1 MSDLLVKNIE
11 IPKSCYSEIYSEQGN
26 CWFFFYDFNGGCHC
40 SISDCKCLKTKRPK
54 GCPLVEVPPHGRLT
68 DADEVLNKVTN
79 GIYPDSM
86 EYTIAVGIIEREIKE
101 APTVLE
107 ASR

>member
-1 MSDLLVKNIE
+1 MGDLLVKNIE

-54 GCPLVEVPPHGRLT
+54 GCPLVEVRRVTSIEDVMEHRCYVEVSNGLT
-68 DADEVLNKVTN
+68 
-79 GIYPDSM
+79 Y
-86 EYTIAVGIIEREIKE
+86 
-101 APTVLE
+101 
-107 ASR
+107 